1 MMLHSY
7 NFILLC
13 FMHTWYAY
21 LGIVLYIQFLF
32 LGVWTLEQKGEK
44 PNVSVTFDNARPTLT
59 HMALVAL
66 ERAGK
71 YLLFQ
76 KCSFFFMDFFSTN
89 WLCWFSWLLFFFFA
103 SGIVKYV
110 ITQNVDGLHSRSGFP
125 RNRLSELHGN
135 MFVEECDKCGSQV
148 SNTSIW
154 LIWFV
159 CLLLFFFT
167 TVFGTIYN
175 NIQVTPLIIYI
186 MLDMKDEIRFTYICL
201 ISSIWTCL

>member
-89 WLCWFSWLLFFFFA
+89 WLCWFSWLLFLFFA

-159 CLLLFFFT
+159 SLLLFFLQQYLGQFIT
-167 TVFGTIYN
+167 TYKLL
-175 NIQVTPLIIYI
+175 PLSYT
-186 MLDMKDEIRFTYICL
+186 LCLTWKMK
-201 ISSIWTCL
+201 

>member
-1 MMLHSY
+1 MLYYKNMMLHSY

-89 WLCWFSWLLFFFFA
+89 WLCWFSWLLFLFFA

-159 CLLLFFFT
+159 CLLFFFLQQYLGQLIT
-167 TVFGTIYN
+167 TYKLL
-175 NIQVTPLIIYI
+175 PLSYT
-186 MLDMKDEIRFTYICL
+186 LCLTWKMK
-201 ISSIWTCL
+201 